1 MLNKIKEYLK
11 NRNYIKFYYK
21 DLKVMTIDKKHII
34 KKNNNSFR
42 IDFACLRYY
51 DDYIEPII
59 ENLPYLDASE
69 PAIIEFDRNKQ
80 ITEVVYIA
88 EGLGKLYR
96 ERKEKPALI
105 KLENGIIKKEEY
117 CRTPF
122 EYKDGY
128 SECNVPLKIIYK
140 EDQVIDDE
148 KSVWLIEDQKIN
160 HRDYKNI
167 LEEIQIDIDNFKILS
182 YVDRRI
188 INIYMQPNLYIKELR
203 EINIDPNK
211 ESIKENIDILRMYLI

>member
-1 MLNKIKEYLK
+1 MSSESSI
-11 NRNYIKFYYK
+11 
-21 DLKVMTIDKKHII
+21 
-34 KKNNNSFR
+34 
-42 IDFACLRYY
+42 
-51 DDYIEPII
+51 
-59 ENLPYLDASE
+59 AS
-69 PAIIEFDRNKQ
+69 
-80 ITEVVYIA
+80 
-88 EGLGKLYR
+88 
-96 ERKEKPALI
+96 
-105 KLENGIIKKEEY
+105 
-117 CRTPF
+117 
-122 EYKDGY
+122 
-128 SECNVPLKIIYK
+128 SK